1 MITLPSVDELDHSRA
16 DFDRIWGGVDE
27 VLYALC
33 RQHPRHDDLR
43 TTAAKLALINR
54 VYAAG
59 MERRVSP
66 RPGEQ
71 AIAVIAEYVYRHGAD
86 VDEILGELSA
96 LSEPLSVSGVSRIV
110 DLHGRFTRL
119 LVGVT
124 TDGKAP
130 RSFAAKYLHFHAPV
144 VPLYDSYVAAA
155 IVKRVRWDP
164 RAAPF
169 PCPPAGDGEYYNFC
183 VRFWRVYVACR
194 RQGLDVT
201 VKSLDTLLW
210 AASTADKY
218 NVGDRENEEPG

>member
-1 MITLPSVDELDHSRA
+1 MITLPSRDELAESSA
-16 DFDRIWGGVDE
+16 DFDRVWGGVDE

-33 RQHPRHDDLR
+33 RRHPRHDDLR
-43 TTAAKLALINR
+43 TTAAKLALIDR

-71 AIAVIAEYVYRHGAD
+71 AIPVIAEYVHRHRTD

-96 LSEPLSVSGVSRIV
+96 LSEPLTVDVISRIV
-110 DLHGRFTRL
+110 DLQGRFLRL

-144 VPLYDSYVAAA
+144 VPIYDSYVAVA
-155 IVKRVRWDP
+155 IVKRVRWDA

-169 PCPPAGDGEYYNFC
+169 PCPPDGDAEYYDFC
-183 VRFWRVYVACR
+183 VRFWRLYDACR
-194 RQGLDVT
+194 RQGLDLT

-210 AASTADKY
+210 AAPA
-218 NVGDRENEEPG
+218 GG